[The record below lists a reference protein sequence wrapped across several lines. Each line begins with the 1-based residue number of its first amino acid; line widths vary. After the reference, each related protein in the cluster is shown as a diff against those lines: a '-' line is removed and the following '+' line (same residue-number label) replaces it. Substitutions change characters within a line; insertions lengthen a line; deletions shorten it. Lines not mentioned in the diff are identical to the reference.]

1 MNQRTSC
8 SGSTLGLLFR
18 QVRDAM
24 WAQMERELVA
34 AGHDLTFSQYV
45 TLKELA
51 NGPAGVTELARI
63 AQLNPGAMT
72 RLLDRLEE
80 RGIVQRVADPSDR
93 RVWRIHTTEAGKTLW
108 TDVSHCGRRV
118 REQAMRG
125 LSDNDR
131 ERLTT
136 LLTQVRDNLTPSGS

>member
-1 MNQRTSC
+1 MNQDISC

-24 WAQMERELVA
+24 WAQMERELAA
-34 AGHDLTFSQYV
+34 AGYDLTFSQYV

-51 NGPAGVTELARI
+51 NGPAGVTELARV
-63 AQLNPGAMT
+63 AQLHPGAMT

-80 RGIVQRVADPSDR
+80 RGIVQRVADPADR
-93 RVWRIHTTEAGKTLW
+93 RAWRIHMTEAGQSLW
-108 TDVSHCGRRV
+108 TNVSHCGHRV

-125 LSDNDR
+125 MSDDDR